1 MRYYFSIDAL
11 TDKARYNVILP
22 ARLSYI
28 SNEIP
33 MPRGS

>member
-1 MRYYFSIDAL
+1 MRYFFSIDAL
-11 TDKARYNVILP
+11 TDKVQCHTARTVIV
-22 ARLSYI
+22 I